1 VTTSPAIRAARV
13 VCLVLL
19 ATGRAS
25 AQMPQDPP
33 AAERTDEGE
42 PAATAATPGIQ
53 RMRPTLA
60 LTLSLSGAG
69 AAETGPASGA
79 FAGFQNE
86 GEASLAYASRGQRTA
101 LNVSAQSVVRYQ
113 PAGGALSTTHDQGT
127 ADFSMT
133 GKRATFHVSQNFTYT
148 PLFQYGALTETS
160 AAAAPGGTLAETA
173 QAHGDYANA
182 GVGAYRSETS
192 VDMARTLG
200 RRSTLSVSY
209 GLRHTTFT
217 GAGAGFTAHAA
228 GFRLTRQFTRH
239 AALRAGYSYQLGGG
253 PQVVGGVP
261 ARAHDIDLGIDYGR
275 ALSFSKR
282 TSVSFASGSA
292 IVTEQLRTVYRVTGD
307 VSLTRAI
314 GRTASAGL
322 TYRRG
327 VRILEGFG
335 TPVMFDAVNAGF
347 SGSLARR
354 LTLVASAGVS
364 SGVTAATSSGG
375 FGTVTGAAALRM
387 TLSRR
392 TALEAQY
399 FYFHQRADGAVGL
412 PPGFMGTTNRQGVRV
427 GVSWGTSLLH

>member
-1 VTTSPAIRAARV
+1 MISHPAIRAARV
-13 VCLVLL
+13 LCLVLL
-19 ATGRAS
+19 AVGRVS
-25 AQMPQDPP
+25 AQTPQDPP
-33 AAERTDEGE
+33 APESTDESE
-42 PAATAATPGIQ
+42 PTATATTRGIQ

-69 AAETGPASGA
+69 ADETGSASGA

-86 GEASLAYASRGQRTA
+86 GEASLVYASRGKRTS
-101 LNVSAQSVVRYQ
+101 LKMSAHSVVRYQ
-113 PAGGALSTTHDQGT
+113 PARGALSTTHDQGA
-127 ADFSMT
+127 ADFSIAGT
-133 GKRATFHVSQNFTYT
+133 RSSFHVSQNFTYT
-148 PLFQYGALTETS
+148 PSFQYGALSETS
-160 AAAAPGGTLAETA
+160 GAAAPGYALAETA

-182 GVGAYRSETS
+182 GVGAYRSETT
-192 VDMARTLG
+192 VDVSRTLG

-209 GLRHTTFT
+209 GLRHTAFT
-217 GAGAGFTAHAA
+217 GADAGFIAHAA

-239 AALRAGYSYQLGGG
+239 AALRAGYGYQFGGG
-253 PQVVGGVP
+253 RPLVTGIP

-282 TSVSFASGSA
+282 TSISFGTGSA
-292 IVTEQLRTVYRVTGD
+292 IVTEQLRTVYRVTGA

-314 GRTASAGL
+314 GRTGSAGL

-364 SGVTAATSSGG
+364 SGTTGATSSGG
-375 FGTVTGAAALRM
+375 FGTLTGTAALRA

-392 TALEAQY
+392 TAFEVQY
-399 FYFHQRADGAVGL
+399 FCFRQRADEAVGL
-412 PPGFMGTTNRQGVRV
+412 PPGFGGTMNRQGVRV
-427 GVSWGTSLLH
+427 GVTWGASLLH